1 MALSTRECLL
11 PTREHTLL
19 RATLLRRVAE
29 LSFRGH
35 AFVDLPR
42 EVMKEVKRDIDGTCD
57 AVAAPLAELFCHT
70 LCPFVE
76 DSELA
81 LYADP
86 AFWRYGLLLFCSNM
100 CTAQWPVGR
109 RGPKT
114 HQTQTP
120 AKNEMP
126 SY

>member
-1 MALSTRECLL
+1 
-11 PTREHTLL
+11 
-19 RATLLRRVAE
+19 
-29 LSFRGH
+29 
-35 AFVDLPR
+35 
-42 EVMKEVKRDIDGTCD
+42 MKEVKRDIDGTCD

-109 RGPKT
+109 RGLKT